1 MSDSVIFFLRHTT
14 FDVFPVGFDSE
25 LVLTEIST
33 SPFFAVPGDGG
44 NDVSMIQAA
53 DAGIGIVGK
62 EGRQASLAA
71 DFSITQ
77 FSHVSRLL
85 LVHGRYS
92 YKRSAAL
99 SQFIIHRGLIIS
111 VMQAVFSSVFY
122 FASVALYQGFLM
134 VGYAT
139 VYTMFPVFS
148 LVLDKDVTPE
158 TALTYPE
165 LYKEM
170 GKGRSLSYKT
180 FFIWVLVSIYQG
192 ALAIIASEFFAALLS

>member
-1 MSDSVIFFLRHTT
+1 MQCPEVFL
-14 FDVFPVGFDSE
+14 
-25 LVLTEIST
+25 LTVST
-33 SPFFAVPGDGG
+33 SISAFSGDGG

-192 ALAIIASEFFAALLS
+192 KPPRRSA